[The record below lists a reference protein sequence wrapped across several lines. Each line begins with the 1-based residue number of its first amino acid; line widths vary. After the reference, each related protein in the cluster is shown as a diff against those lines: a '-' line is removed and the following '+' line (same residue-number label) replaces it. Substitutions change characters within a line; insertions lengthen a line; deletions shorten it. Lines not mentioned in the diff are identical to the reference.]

1 MVFTP
6 NRMPT
11 RHGAPSSLPINEPE
25 SGAGAYSTDIRREAL
40 SRVLTNTAG
49 SFVNGKLRAV
59 LSEWGTDISVMDGTL
74 APDANPSQD
83 TFRAAV
89 PNLVKWITVRGADG
103 VETVLGLMFGASN
116 IQYGGRGFM
125 HLYTLQLCTKRGQ
138 AVWIVD
144 RIEDATSFFDEATKT
159 PTHALKCDYW
169 TINWRLRM
177 ALVLSFLLERAGA
190 DRCDPDGGGNYALRD
205 ARANEICKWEEHSA
219 NFCWAHYGRG
229 TLAGEEYNLNTVQD
243 VIAFGRTLQTA
254 TAKPPT
260 TSVNAALL
268 RTIDRLACVLES
280 KGAPTQEQLVDGI
293 MKALADLPC
302 AGPDRSRL
310 ATLLERQR
318 AQLDE
323 PGKRLLLERLNE
335 KITSQRA
342 VVQSREKALE
352 KARNEYRNPTD
363 TRYVKTLNMAV
374 HDKEHDLQ
382 KSKELM
388 QLLKEETRLLTAP
401 PNPPPKTRKAGKA
414 PTPAQISHQ
423 TTRK

>member
-1 MVFTP
+1 M
-6 NRMPT
+6 
-11 RHGAPSSLPINEPE
+11 
-25 SGAGAYSTDIRREAL
+25 
-40 SRVLTNTAG
+40 
-49 SFVNGKLRAV
+49 
-59 LSEWGTDISVMDGTL
+59 
-74 APDANPSQD
+74 
-83 TFRAAV
+83 
-89 PNLVKWITVRGADG
+89 
-103 VETVLGLMFGASN
+103 
-116 IQYGGRGFM
+116 
-125 HLYTLQLCTKRGQ
+125 
-138 AVWIVD
+138 
-144 RIEDATSFFDEATKT
+144 
-159 PTHALKCDYW
+159 
-169 TINWRLRM
+169 
-177 ALVLSFLLERAGA
+177 
-190 DRCDPDGGGNYALRD
+190 
-205 ARANEICKWEEHSA
+205 
-219 NFCWAHYGRG
+219 
-229 TLAGEEYNLNTVQD
+229 
-243 VIAFGRTLQTA
+243 
-254 TAKPPT
+254 
-260 TSVNAALL
+260 
-268 RTIDRLACVLES
+268 LES

-302 AGPDRSRL
+302 AGRDRSRL

-414 PTPAQISHQ
+414 PTPAQISHR

>member
-1 MVFTP
+1 
-6 NRMPT
+6 MPF
-11 RHGAPSSLPINEPE
+11 APGGMPHHDGKPSPLPIHEPE
-25 SGAGAYSTDIRREAL
+25 SGADAYSIEIRREAL
-40 SRVLTNTAG
+40 RTVLANTADSIATG
-49 SFVNGKLRAV
+49 AQRAI
-59 LSEWGTDISVMDGTL
+59 LSEWGATINVL
-74 APDANPSQD
+74 QD
-83 TFRAAV
+83 TSRADATQDPFRAAV
-89 PNLVKWITVRGADG
+89 PNIVKWIKISGTDG
-103 VETVLGLMFGASN
+103 VENTVGLRFTTSRIQFG
-116 IQYGGRGFM
+116 GMGFM
-125 HLYTLQLCTKRGQ
+125 QLYTLQLFTKRGQ
-138 AVWIVD
+138 MAWNVHQ
-144 RIEDATSFFDEATKT
+144 IENAPSFFRNATT
-159 PTHALKCDYW
+159 NPAYALKCDS
-169 TINWRLRM
+169 WRLRM

-190 DRCDPDGGGNYALRD
+190 SRCDVDKNGFYVMHVASTNQ
-205 ARANEICKWEEHSA
+205 ICKWEEHSF
-219 NFCWAHYGRG
+219 NYCWAHYGRG
-229 TLAGEEYNLNTVQD
+229 TFADTDYNFDSVQD
-243 VIAFGRTLQTA
+243 VIAFGNRLQ
-254 TAKPPT
+254 PPT
-260 TSVNAALL
+260 PTTGSHAPTIQSAIL
-268 RTIDRLACVLES
+268 RVTERLACVLES

-352 KARNEYRNPTD
+352 KARHEYRHPTD